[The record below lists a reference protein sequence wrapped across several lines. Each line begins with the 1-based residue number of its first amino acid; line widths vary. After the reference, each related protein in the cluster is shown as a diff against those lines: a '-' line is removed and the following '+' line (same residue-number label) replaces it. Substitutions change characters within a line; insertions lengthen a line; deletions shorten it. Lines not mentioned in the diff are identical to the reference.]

1 MNKLTRIFG
10 SNTKVQEILF
20 LQHDL
25 KDVVRQGFYE
35 SELLN
40 IINFCEKQNLHYVKS
55 KFKVMLVDDVDYSNK
70 GIRIRENDKRLG
82 MHFIYI
88 SKDEEKALLAAYYEL
103 IENHKGLG
111 ELLGYPSCCI
121 EYFTKKFTAENPNP
135 VHKPTN
141 AWTNITKRD
150 KDLVLLSH
158 FPCRSECEDSIIL
171 AQKYLKTIYE
181 LDKERAEELLKGL
194 KIVDNEKC

>member
-10 SNTKVQEILF
+10 SNTKVQEIIF

-88 SKDEEKALLAAYYEL
+88 SKDEEKAL
-103 IENHKGLG
+103 
-111 ELLGYPSCCI
+111 
-121 EYFTKKFTAENPNP
+121 
-135 VHKPTN
+135 
-141 AWTNITKRD
+141 
-150 KDLVLLSH
+150 
-158 FPCRSECEDSIIL
+158 
-171 AQKYLKTIYE
+171 
-181 LDKERAEELLKGL
+181 
-194 KIVDNEKC
+194 